1 MKETKFVDTTTGKI
15 YEMSNLEEIRKIAKL
30 LEIQNFE
37 TFRDRFLTGQII
49 LYLGK
54 YMLLSRWE
62 EKQRKEKLIEEEKK
76 KEFTFS
82 ILGNNLSLKDS
93 YLVDEITFE
102 KLGSKKGVYALI
114 EISTCK
120 TYIGSSS
127 MFYRRWQ
134 EHIDKLTRNKHE
146 NSYVQNTWNKY
157 GKNSFAFFIL
167 KELDTEIQE
176 EILKEEQLYLNELF
190 KLSKDQVM
198 NLATVAGAGNSN
210 PSGLNKIRQ
219 IDPETGAVVKV
230 HDSAT
235 VAAKELNKL
244 LSDGKPMSSNII
256 EVCKGHKYTPF
267 DYKWEYDDRGLNA
280 LYPKKDSPGIPK
292 SYKAIGML
300 DEHGNIK
307 QRFSSIGEAARV
319 TKINSAAI
327 SIAINKQNY
336 KKTKGIRF
344 IQL

>member
-15 YEMSNLEEIRKIAKL
+15 YEILNANQANEICDTLNIKEKK
-30 LEIQNFE
+30 F
-37 TFRDRFLTGQII
+37 FRNQFLNGQVI

-76 KEFTFS
+76 KEFSFS
-82 ILGNNLSLKDS
+82 ILENNLSLKDS
-93 YLVDEITFE
+93 YLIDEISFE
-102 KLGSKKGVYALI
+102 KLGSRKGIYALI
-114 EISTCK
+114 ETSTCK
-120 TYIGSSS
+120 AYIGSSS

-157 GKNSFAFFIL
+157 GKKSFAFFIL
-167 KELDTEIQE
+167 KELDTEDQE

-190 KLSKDQVM
+190 KMSKDQVM

-210 PSGLNKIRQ
+210 PSNLNKIRQ
-219 IDPETGAVVKV
+219 IDPETGTVVKI

-256 EVCKGHKYTPF
+256 EVCKGHKYTAF